1 MYTHSLVALSLFI
14 LSFVDTFDHL
24 LACPLIFPLTY
35 HSHTLSHLLA
45 PPRKPSFSISCNESS
60 LLHSTH
66 SPALSLCLSLVASP
80 CAFSFPAAHF
90 ASRCIP
96 THPRTRIFPLLLASP
111 PLSIS
116 RNGSSLFH
124 TPLSFHLRFSLPG
137 HFPLRFPPSG
147 RTFSLPLCH
156 LHKMIITNTPRCYE

>member
-14 LSFVDTFDHL
+14 LSFVDTFDHPL
-24 LACPLIFPLTY
+24 SCPLIFPLTY

-80 CAFSFPAAHF
+80 CAFSFPAAHP
-90 ASRCIP
+90 ASRCAS

-111 PLSIS
+111 FVYFLLWELFISHTTLTPPPLLPPRPLSPA
-116 RNGSSLFH
+116 L
-124 TPLSFHLRFSLPG
+124 
-137 HFPLRFPPSG
+137 PPS
-147 RTFSLPLCH
+147 RPH
-156 LHKMIITNTPRCYE
+156 I